1 MYMTNYQFGM
11 RVGEVT
17 NPRNP
22 SQIGSFDTSPGL
34 GNVPGFGG
42 SWSNFP
48 YFASGIIVVSSST
61 EWLFI
66 LRLLGVRVEDIDVR
80 WATIASATGLSDWQ
94 TAQVKIETGVPVDQ
108 ALVEMGYEPEQVQKW
123 LDQDAEANTLADR
136 VSLLAEI
143 GTAIQAMSAG
153 IESGLVDQAQ
163 ATAAIALVL
172 GQVQSSG
179 QGVDPA

>member
-1 MYMTNYQFGM
+1 
-11 RVGEVT
+11 VG
-17 NPRNP
+17 
-22 SQIGSFDTSPGL
+22 
-34 GNVPGFGG
+34 
-42 SWSNFP
+42 
-48 YFASGIIVVSSST
+48 
-61 EWLFI
+61 
-66 LRLLGVRVEDIDVR
+66 
-80 WATIASATGLSDWQ
+80 
-94 TAQVKIETGVPVDQ
+94 K